1 MGNVRY
7 DVIVIGGGPAGL
19 MASRICAESGLKT
32 VLIEKEKRL
41 GVKPCGEGVLIEA
54 LEEAGLKVDASYAV
68 NRVAG
73 GALISPDESVRL
85 VVENADKK
93 FGVYGYIVDKPKFLN
108 ALLLKAYDAGVD
120 VWLRT
125 RARNVRVREEH
136 VEVEVTGWKTTT
148 VQGEVVVGADGF
160 ASVVARDVF
169 GYGKQ
174 ELIPALQYKMKNC
187 ELEREDFI
195 YVYVGRK
202 VAPLGYLWVFPKG
215 DGEANVG
222 LGIRKAPLKYHLDK
236 FIESHPE
243 MFRKAKIVE
252 VDGAAVPI
260 GGPRRSLV
268 SDRAVLCGDAAGHV
282 VPISGEGIRPAIV
295 AGKIAGEAICKAF
308 DEENFSRK
316 FLKTYQDRFDEK
328 FGKLMKWALK
338 ARKTLEVLK
347 DPEIIRLINF
357 MDEESIIELALKLRV
372 WKFAKKLMRDPVFA
386 VSIAAKLLRA

>member
-1 MGNVRY
+1 MGSVRY
-7 DVIVIGGGPAGL
+7 DVIVVGGGPAGL
-19 MASRICAESGLKT
+19 MASRICAENGLKT

-41 GVKPCGEGVLIEA
+41 CMKPCAEGVLIEA
-54 LEEAGLKVDASYAV
+54 FEEAGLKVDPSYAV

-73 GALISPDESVRL
+73 GELISPDESIKL
-85 VVENADKK
+85 VVEDADRK

-108 ALLLKAYDAGVD
+108 ALLLRAYDAGVD

-125 RARNVRVREEH
+125 RARKVKVCEDH
-136 VEVEVTGWKTTT
+136 VEVEVTGWKNLT
-148 VQGEVVVGADGF
+148 VHGEVVVGADGSE
-160 ASVVARDVF
+160 SVVARDVF

-174 ELIPALQYKMKNC
+174 ELIPTLQYRMKDC

-195 YVYVGRK
+195 YVYVGRE

-236 FIESHPE
+236 FIENHPE
-243 MFRKAKIVE
+243 MFGKAKIVE

-260 GGPRRSLV
+260 GGPRKSLV
-268 SDRAVLCGDAAGHV
+268 NDRAVLCGDAAGHV
-282 VPISGEGIRPAIV
+282 VPISGEGIRPAII
-295 AGKIAGEAICKAF
+295 AGKIAGEVICKAF
-308 DEENFSRK
+308 DEENFSEK
-316 FLKTYQDRFDEK
+316 FLRAYQNRFNERL
-328 FGKLMKWALK
+328 GRLMKWALK
-338 ARKTLEVLK
+338 ARRTLEVLK
-347 DPEIIRLINF
+347 DPEIIRLISL

-372 WKFAKKLMRDPVFA
+372 WKFAKKLMGDPVFA